1 MASIVKIKKRPSNL
15 NLQYYLA
22 FYDHGINTLLDKDGD
37 IVTEWIEAGKS
48 IDDADGNLFLE

>member
-15 NLQYYLA
+15 NQQYYLA